1 MSNKRQP
8 LIVGIQGSPRREG
21 NTALLLDAALQGA
34 AEAGASVLRFELND
48 LSIKPC
54 QACGACYNTGK
65 CIIRDDMDLLYEAF
79 ENMDNMVLASPVYF
93 GGVTAQT
100 KAMIDRS
107 QPLWARK
114 YIMKQPVA
122 ADNRRRDLLFL
133 SVLSH
138 DRQDLI
144 EGIRVNVKTFH
155 DVLTLDGEYHE
166 LIFPKVEHAGEI
178 GDHWEA
184 LAQAREAGA
193 RLAKGL

>member
-34 AEAGASVLRFELND
+34 AEAGANVLRFELND
-48 LSIKPC
+48 LNIKPC

-65 CIIRDDMDLLYEAF
+65 CVIRDDMDLLYEAF
-79 ENMDNMVLASPVYF
+79 EIMDSMVLASPVYF
-93 GGVTAQT
+93 GGVTAQV

-107 QPLWARK
+107 QPFWARK
-114 YIMKQPVA
+114 YIMKQPVS

-193 RLAKGL
+193 RLTRGL

>member
-21 NTALLLDAALQGA
+21 NTSLLLDAALQGA
-34 AEAGASVLRFELND
+34 AEAGAKVLRFELND
-48 LSIKPC
+48 LNIKPC
-54 QACGACYNTGK
+54 QGCGGCYETGK

-79 ENMDNMVLASPVYF
+79 ENMDSMVLASPVYF
-93 GGVTAQT
+93 GGVTAQA

-107 QPLWARK
+107 QSFWARK

-138 DRQDLI
+138 DRRDLI
-144 EGIRVNVKTFH
+144 EGVRVNVKTFH
-155 DVLTLDGEYHE
+155 DVLTLDGEYQE